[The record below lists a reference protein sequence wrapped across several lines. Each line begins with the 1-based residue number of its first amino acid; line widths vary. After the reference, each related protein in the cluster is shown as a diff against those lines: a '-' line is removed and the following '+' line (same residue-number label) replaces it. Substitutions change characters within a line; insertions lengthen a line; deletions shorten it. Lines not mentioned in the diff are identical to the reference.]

1 MLKQFEIDGCYDS
14 YIHDNKNS
22 DYSINLSVLRENS
35 RHKKYHNV
43 YIFQVSQTNKKT
55 LNKLLFY

>member
-43 YIFQVSQTNKKT
+43 YIF
-55 LNKLLFY
+55 